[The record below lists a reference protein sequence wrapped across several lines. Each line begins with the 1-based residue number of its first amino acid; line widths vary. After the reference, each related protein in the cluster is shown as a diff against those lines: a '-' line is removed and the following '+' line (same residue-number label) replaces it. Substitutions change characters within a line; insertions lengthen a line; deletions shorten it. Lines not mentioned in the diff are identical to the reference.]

1 MERHP
6 YQSAVENNY
15 DRIHKTNKTILCY
28 GYDKDL
34 VQIYDFYCAR
44 YKNISYNEFLDIG
57 ITEIQ
62 MKLSSIPETEPLYTI
77 IKSRIVNPNKIKNK
91 EERNHW
97 KELKES
103 NKIPDIYIP
112 NDELEI
118 TINKK
123 IGGIINGKGFK

>member
-44 YKNISYNEFLDIG
+44 YKNISYSEFLDIG

-62 MKLSSIPETEPLYTI
+62 RKLSSIPETEPLYTI

>member
-44 YKNISYNEFLDIG
+44 YKNISYSEFLDIG

>member
-44 YKNISYNEFLDIG
+44 YKNISYSEFMDIG

>member
-6 YQSAVENNY
+6 FKNAVENNY

-28 GYDKDL
+28 GYEKDL

-44 YKNISYNEFLDIG
+44 YKNISYKDFLDIG
-57 ITEIQ
+57 ITELQ
-62 MKLSSIPETEPLYTI
+62 MKLSSIPETEPLYNI
-77 IKSRIVNPNKIKNK
+77 IKSRIINPNKIKNK

-97 KELKES
+97 KELKEI

-112 NDELEI
+112 NDEVEI
-118 TINKK
+118 NINKK
-123 IGGIINGKGFK
+123 LGGIINGKGTN